1 MKQNSAVTVLGLL
14 LLVAVA
20 TLTLCGLLYLAKKT
34 LSAGRRIQ
42 ENREATLGTNSMD
55 VEKNA
60 PLEDLFFD
68 TPGTTWTELTNGWWT
83 VHIPDEEFAEAL
95 DANRLWAILYTPTLA
110 GPWLDTGE
118 RHWGNPGAM
127 AGLLRDWATYE
138 ARLIPGEA
146 HANGNET
153 GFYRYV
159 LAEEVPVTANP
170 N

>member
-1 MKQNSAVTVLGLL
+1 MKRNSAVTLLGLL

-20 TLTLCGLLYLAKKT
+20 SLTLCGLLYIAKKT

-55 VEKNA
+55 LEQNA
-60 PLEDLFFD
+60 PVDDLFLD
-68 TPGTTWTELTNGWWT
+68 TPGTTWTELSNGWWT
-83 VHIPDEEFAEAL
+83 VTIPDEEYAQAKA
-95 DANRLWAILYTPTLA
+95 ANRLWAILYAPTLTD
-110 GPWLDTGE
+110 PWLDTGE

-138 ARLIPGEA
+138 ARLLPGEA
-146 HANGNET
+146 HAGGKTT

-159 LAEEVPVTANP
+159 LAEELPAD
-170 N
+170 